1 MNQARENYLGN
12 PNLKRANVPQE
23 FTPEQVEEFVKCS
36 QDAIYFIQNYIQIV
50 NIDEGLVPFNLYDF
64 QEDIVKLVQDERFVI
79 CKMPRQSGKTTT
91 IAAKCTKCDQLTDV
105 TINLAEIKID
115 VPKNDNKKIKIND
128 K

>member
-91 IAAKCTKCDQLTDV
+91 IAATLLWYLMF
-105 TINLAEIKID
+105 N
-115 VPKNDNKKIKIND
+115 
-128 K
+128 